1 MAQDLTAAQRTLWSR
16 EMQQYF
22 FTEVVMRGQ
31 ANFRLE
37 AELVDGVAIKRVIGS
52 SALPQDYTRYSD
64 VTANALTNSSE
75 TLTVD
80 KCPTIPFVISNL
92 DELQSFPKQR
102 DFHTTKMMDFLKL
115 VVNGWYTAE

>member
-1 MAQDLTAAQRTLWSR
+1 MPQDLSNAFRTLWSR

-22 FTEVVMRGQ
+22 FTEVMYRAQ

-37 AELVDGVAIKRVIGS
+37 AELQEGNAINRVIGS
-52 SALPQDYTRYSD
+52 AGLPQDYTRYTD
-64 VTANALTNSSE
+64 VTANALVNTKE

-102 DFHTTKMMDFLKL
+102 DYHTKRFMDFMKL
-115 VVNGWYTAE
+115 IVNGWYTA